1 MVRTARHSAAGPG
14 ESLRSAAFA
23 LCLSVTVFGCSAPVD
38 STVQIEGPTMGTT
51 YRVTYAPAADSE
63 STVPNTVDS
72 LLDEIDRSLSTYIE
86 SSVISRI
93 NSASDTERWHAAD
106 RHFNAVFVRSQ
117 EIFTD
122 TGGAFNPAVGPLVN
136 AWGFGPQGPQ
146 SVPDAATI
154 DSLMELTDFD
164 AFDWRESPPSVRKPM
179 EDSQLDFSAIA
190 KGYGVDEAG
199 ALLDRMGVDAYF
211 VEIGGEVRTRGRHP
225 DGRPWRVGIEIPAAF
240 PNPERSSQA
249 VIEVQDTALATSGNY
264 RNFTIVEGRRIA
276 HILDPETGAP
286 ATTSLLSVS
295 VLAPDVMTADAY
307 ATALMVMDLD
317 AGLRFVEAREELE
330 AYFIVDDGD
339 GGTVATA
346 SSGFPPILDE

>member
-1 MVRTARHSAAGPG
+1 M
-14 ESLRSAAFA
+14 SLKSAAFA
-23 LCLSVTVFGCSAPVD
+23 ACLSLTVFGCSAPVD
-38 STVQIEGPTMGTT
+38 STVQIEGRTMGTT
-51 YRVTYAPAADSE
+51 YRVTYAPEADSE
-63 STVPNTVDS
+63 SRVPNAVDS
-72 LLDEIDRSLSTYIE
+72 LLDEIDRSLSTYIA

-93 NSASDTERWHAAD
+93 NSASDTDRWHAAD
-106 RHFNAVFVRSQ
+106 RHFDAVFVRSRQ
-117 EIFTD
+117 IFTD

-136 AWGFGPQGPQ
+136 AWGFGPEGPRN
-146 SVPDAATI
+146 VPDAATI
-154 DSLMELTDFD
+154 DSLMELTDFE

-179 EDSQLDFSAIA
+179 ADSQLDFSAIA

-199 ALLDRMGVDAYF
+199 ALLERMGVDAYF
-211 VEIGGEVRTRGRHP
+211 VEIGGEVRTRGSHP
-225 DGRPWRVGIEIPAAF
+225 DGRPWSVGIEIPAAF
-240 PNPERSSQA
+240 PNAERSTQA
-249 VIEVQDTALATSGNY
+249 VIEVHDTALATSGNY
-264 RNFTIVEGRRIA
+264 RNFTIVDGRRIA

-330 AYFIVDDGD
+330 SYFIVDDGD

-346 SSGFPPILDE
+346 SSGFPPILGE